1 MQALIFAGGFGTR
14 INKDIKNKKLKP
26 LIKVNNKEILLRIIN
41 IYQKNGVKE
50 FILLGGYKYKD
61 LENFSKKIKNLD
73 IKTINT
79 GLHTNTAGRLLLA
92 KKYIKSNNFLLTYGD
107 SIADFDLQK
116 SIKKKNKK
124 NFVFTVYK
132 YKINYGVLKLKN
144 SKINKIYEKSFEV
157 PINAGFYVLDKRVF
171 EYIKNKKESFEKK
184 IIPKIIKSK
193 KINIS
198 YTFAKNWYP
207 MDTLDDKK
215 KLEKS
220 IK

>member
-50 FILLGGYKYKD
+50 FILLGGYKFKD

>member
-50 FILLGGYKYKD
+50 FILLGGYKFKD

-193 KINIS
+193 KINIY

>member
-14 INKDIKNKKLKP
+14 INKDKKKKILKP
-26 LIKVNNKEILLRIIN
+26 LIKVNKKEILLRIIN
-41 IYQKNGVKE
+41 IYKKNGIKE
-50 FILLGGYKYKD
+50 FILLGGYKFKD

-92 KKYIKSNNFLLTYGD
+92 KKYIKEDNFLLTYGD
-107 SIADFDLQK
+107 SITDFNLKD
-116 SIKKKNKK
+116 SIKRKNKK

-132 YKINYGVLKLKN
+132 QKINYGVLSLKN
-144 SKINKIYEKSFEV
+144 SKINGIFEKNFEV
-157 PINAGFYVLDKRVF
+157 PLNAGFYVLDKRIF
-171 EYIKNKKESFEKK
+171 KYIRNKKESFEK
-184 IIPKIIKSK
+184 ITLPQIIKSK
-193 KINIS
+193 KINIH

-215 KLEKS
+215 KIEKF